1 MSESMGLET
10 LIFLILMKH
19 TPQSSAIAPASP
31 KAPTVGALITD
42 LLSGCRLMTRFVRS
56 DTSLFIVLPIKHQR
70 SLST

>member
-31 KAPTVGALITD
+31 KAPTGLKGTTVGWCSKTY
-42 LLSGCRLMTRFVRS
+42 MTHIDMGR
-56 DTSLFIVLPIKHQR
+56 
-70 SLST
+70 